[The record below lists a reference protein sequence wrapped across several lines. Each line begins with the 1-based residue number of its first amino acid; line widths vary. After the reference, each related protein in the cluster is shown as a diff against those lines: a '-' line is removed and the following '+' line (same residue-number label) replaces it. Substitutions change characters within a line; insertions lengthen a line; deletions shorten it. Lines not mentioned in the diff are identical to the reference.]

1 MRCRYRYRPGHWLGC
16 QRIAGGWRANRSV
29 SSLARG
35 AVSAVRLP
43 SLTQAYAGE
52 SPGFHRLLCRGSWQA
67 MMIGVVVGR
76 RYFDSNIVIDS
87 SRCNMT
93 PSRDISRLIEIMA
106 QLRTPVTGCPWDL
119 EQNFETIAPY
129 TIEEA
134 YEVADA
140 IARSDLDDLRDE
152 LGDLLLQV
160 VYHARMAEEQNAFSF
175 GDVVEA
181 ICRKMIRRHPH
192 VFADKNGNIAPAGA
206 ETAPSSS
213 LLSNV
218 KAGQPALT
226 RAMELQRK
234 ASTVGFDWNDP
245 RAVLR
250 KIREEADEIEAAL
263 DHGNSEEL
271 AAETGDLM
279 FALVNLARHVGAN
292 PEMALRRA
300 NAKFERRFAYIEHAL
315 ASQGRTPDGASLEEM
330 DALWNEAKGNE
341 IQSSSRPSEQSE
353 R

>member
-1 MRCRYRYRPGHWLGC
+1 
-16 QRIAGGWRANRSV
+16 
-29 SSLARG
+29 
-35 AVSAVRLP
+35 
-43 SLTQAYAGE
+43 
-52 SPGFHRLLCRGSWQA
+52 
-67 MMIGVVVGR
+67 
-76 RYFDSNIVIDS
+76 
-87 SRCNMT
+87 MT

-119 EQNFETIAPY
+119 EQSFQTIAPY

-140 IARSDLDDLRDE
+140 IARNDLDDLKDE

-160 VYHARMAEEQNAFSF
+160 VYHARLAEEESAFGF
-175 GDVVEA
+175 GEVVEA

-192 VFADKNGNIAPAGA
+192 VFADRDGNIAPAGVKSQWERIKVEEKA
-206 ETAPSSS
+206 ERAVRRPGKTETSNS

-226 RAMELQRK
+226 RAMALQRK

-245 RAVLR
+245 RAVLK

-263 DHGNSEEL
+263 DHGNKAEL
-271 AAETGDLM
+271 AAETGDLL
-279 FALVNLARHVGAN
+279 FALVNLARHVDAD
-292 PEMALRRA
+292 PETALHGT
-300 NAKFERRFAYIEHAL
+300 NAKFERRFAYIERAL
-315 ASQGRTPDGASLEEM
+315 ASQGRTLDAASLEEM
-330 DALWNEAKGNE
+330 DALWNEAKANE
-341 IQSSSRPSEQSE
+341 APSSPRPSE